1 MRTLVETGLV
11 DSQIPAL
18 ISSNKSDDVFIR
30 AQGANSEVPGH
41 RGGSAKCRPHP
52 TSRRASE
59 ALEKNVACSIHVS
72 IDDGGALVAVECL
85 GCPKVSLD
93 EPAVGAGL
101 AGVLF
106 TDHPDN
112 GAILLCL
119 ALHSVHE
126 STVGQLDHA
135 LSVALADVSEA
146 MAVELRDEDDV
157 VVGTEPLGCLA
168 MEIVHQ
174 VSDPLV
180 QPGNGPSHQLLLSPL
195 LLGQLGHLGLDLANT
210 SLEVIDLGVSTD
222 IGTPGCD
229 QPRGVEGGDEIAHT
243 RIDRD
248 NPEITLRSLA
258 FAPLG

>member
-1 MRTLVETGLV
+1 PVFYWIGC
-11 DSQIPAL
+11 
-18 ISSNKSDDVFIR
+18 KSDDVFIR
-30 AQGANSEVPGH
+30 AQGANSEGPGH
-41 RGGSAKCRPHP
+41 RGGSAKRRPHP

-146 MAVELRDEDDV
+146 MAVESWDQDDV
-157 VVGTEPLGCLA
+157 VFGAEGQWSSRDWMGIWTRGALFRTRWCIAYTVGGRNCKHEVLGS
-168 MEIVHQ
+168 I
-174 VSDPLV
+174 LV
-180 QPGNGPSHQLLLSPL
+180 MRGAPTPTQPSRGYAIMV
-195 LLGQLGHLGLDLANT
+195 GH
-210 SLEVIDLGVSTD
+210 
-222 IGTPGCD
+222 
-229 QPRGVEGGDEIAHT
+229 
-243 RIDRD
+243 
-248 NPEITLRSLA
+248 
-258 FAPLG
+258 